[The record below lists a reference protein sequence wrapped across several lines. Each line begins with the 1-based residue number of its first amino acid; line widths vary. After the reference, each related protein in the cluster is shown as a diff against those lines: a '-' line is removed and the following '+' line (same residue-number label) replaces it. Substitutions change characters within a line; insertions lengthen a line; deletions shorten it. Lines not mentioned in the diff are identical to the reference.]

1 MKIRNGDTPIQLPDI
16 VKVGDPITAR
26 WANGIRTAVQRLRD
40 RTPVATFGRQMQYV
54 HPFKII
60 VTLESGELRLYV
72 NYGQVLQTH
81 LRSWA
86 NPFVTAD
93 AQSQQQEVL
102 INSGALLN
110 HPDGTTPG
118 YIVLS
123 ASTTYGIWLRG
134 SYSDLG
140 SSNDY
145 FGTTTQGYGYITV
158 DSYSVFFDEVIA
170 ESSYTTPASK
180 PDNGEIW
187 LFLGSVD
194 VDADFH
200 AEIIQWWE
208 SDILCPSFN
217 MPRIEASSDAGNS
230 FGIGTDGKL
239 YVPPIVS
246 GDSGNNITAGSD
258 GGAYYNDPDY

>member
-40 RTPVATFGRQMQYV
+40 RTPVATFGRQMQYI

-60 VTLESGELRLYV
+60 TSLEDGELRLFV
-72 NYGQVLQTH
+72 NYGQVLQTS
-81 LRSWA
+81 LRSWTD
-86 NPFVTAD
+86 PFVTPD

-102 INSGALLN
+102 INAGSLLN
-110 HPDGTTPG
+110 HPDGSPPG

-123 ASTTYGIWLRG
+123 ASTTYGIWIRG
-134 SYSDLG
+134 AYTSHST
-140 SSNDY
+140 SINY
-145 FGTTTQGYGYITV
+145 FNTTTQGYGYVTV
-158 DSYSVFFDEVIA
+158 DGYTVFFDVVFA
-170 ESSYTTPASK
+170 DPDYNTPGSK

-194 VDADFH
+194 VDDDFH

-246 GDSGNNITAGSD
+246 GDSGNNITTGSD